1 MLADKIKF
9 GLEEMDD
16 KGFEKIT
23 NSFAAS
29 GSNKP
34 ISTVLWYTNFIKLKN
49 QFNPNAINF
58 PVVFDSPNNA
68 DTDKT
73 KRVRVHE
80 YLAKAL
86 TIKTTSSY
94 QG

>member
-34 ISTVLWYTNFIKLKN
+34 ISTVLWYTNFI
-49 QFNPNAINF
+49 
-58 PVVFDSPNNA
+58 D
-68 DTDKT
+68 
-73 KRVRVHE
+73 
-80 YLAKAL
+80 
-86 TIKTTSSY
+86 
-94 QG
+94 